1 MSVLLYIESHDC
13 LRPIADS
20 ILTHLRCFLR
30 KCNDG
35 IMKETPVI
43 TYQNALA
50 KEKRSQ
56 AFRDNTIRY
65 AQQLHAIGV
74 PIVFSMKHLA
84 KHLAVEYD
92 DLYWMSR
99 ASDEFCKFFLISK
112 KSGGKRR
119 VIAPVG
125 TLRDAQEWIKRNI
138 LDVQKPSNFAMGFV
152 KEKSILDNAKPHEN
166 KRYIL
171 KCDISD
177 FFESI
182 TFEQVYYVFLKI
194 GYTKQVAYTL
204 ASLCTIQVGDETY
217 MKMDEDVRAN
227 FDPLYR
233 SGTQFLIQGAPTS
246 PGLANLVC
254 RNLDARLNG
263 YCEKHQVNYTRYA
276 DDLTFS
282 ADNEED
288 LPSINFIKKILHEYG
303 FALNEKKTQYLFTQ
317 GRQYVTGLLVDGR
330 VRVPSKFKHDI
341 YRHLHFC
348 KKYGPRAHFTR
359 VTPGKKF
366 YREWLYGKILFV
378 NAIEPE
384 EARKMLRLAKEIDWL
399 A

>member
-1 MSVLLYIESHDC
+1 MESYDR
-13 LRPIADS
+13 LAPIDDS
-20 ILTHLRCFLR
+20 ILTHLRCFHRLS
-30 KCNDG
+30 NDG

-56 AFRDNTIRY
+56 AFKDNTISY
-65 AQQLHAIGV
+65 AQQLYACGV
-74 PIVFSMKHLA
+74 PIIFTTRHFA
-84 KHLAVEYD
+84 KHLAIEYD
-92 DLYWMSR
+92 DLYWMIQ
-99 ASDEFCKFFLISK
+99 APNEFCKFFLISK
-112 KSGGKRR
+112 KNGGKRR
-119 VIAPVG
+119 IIAPVG
-125 TLRDAQEWIKRNI
+125 TLREAQEWIKRYI
-138 LDVQKPSNFAMGFV
+138 LDALKPSECATGFV

-166 KRYIL
+166 KKYIL
-171 KCDISD
+171 KCDIAD

-182 TFEQVYYVFLKI
+182 TFPQVFYVFKKI
-194 GYTKQVAYTL
+194 GYTKQVSYIL
-204 ASLCTIQVGDETY
+204 AALCTIGIDEMTY
-217 MKMDEDVRAN
+217 LEMNRDISVN
-227 FDPLYR
+227 FEPLYNR
-233 SGTQFLIQGAPTS
+233 GTRFLIQGAPTS

-254 RNLDARLNG
+254 RHLDARLKG
-263 YCEKHQVNYTRYA
+263 YCEKHHVNYTRYA

-282 ADNEED
+282 ADNAED
-288 LPSINFIKKILHEYG
+288 LPSTNFIKKILHEYG
-303 FALNEKKTQYLFTQ
+303 FELNEKKTQYMFTQ
-317 GRQYVTGLLVDGR
+317 GRQYVTGLLVDRR
-330 VRVPSKFKHDI
+330 VRVPSKYKHDI

-359 VTPGKKF
+359 VTPDKKF